1 MESTVFIRLGYPIT
15 RDVELREQQRAWK
28 KGGSAVVCSHVYVP
42 AANGRGDVGAT
53 TTVEERLER
62 QRRRVWVGFQ

>member
-1 MESTVFIRLGYPIT
+1 MEEGRLS
-15 RDVELREQQRAWK
+15 
-28 KGGSAVVCSHVYVP
+28 GGLQHVYLP
-42 AANGRGDVGAT
+42 TANGRGDVGAT